1 VADSDAVE
9 GNTMCSVS
17 YFQFSKIEGLTHVH
31 GATHDAPKEAIVAQ
45 LLEKKILQLFPS
57 LEANIPADATIA
69 TTLHNISLMT
79 NFDA

>member
-1 VADSDAVE
+1 VKV
-9 GNTMCSVS
+9 NCR
-17 YFQFSKIEGLTHVH
+17 VH
-31 GATHDAPKEAIVAQ
+31 GATHDVPKEAIVAQ
-45 LLEKKILQLFPS
+45 LLEKKILQVFPS